1 MKKFF
6 MFAAMASV
14 ALVSCVKNEVA
25 PVAQDVQQEITFDRP
40 VLLPNLK
47 SANEVQNDF
56 PTNMAIGVWAHYFD
70 KAVDN
75 SIYNGFAN
83 GELYM
88 GKEGG
93 GLPLEYNDT
102 YKAWKHA
109 TNKYYWPKN
118 GSLTFSAYAPYN
130 AKNAGLT
137 SLTANGIQFA
147 NYAVSTAPS
156 EQEDLLF
163 SERVYNQ
170 IANPA
175 SEATYP
181 YEGVVLNFK
190 HALSSIVFKVKAHEA
205 YSTTKLTIKKI
216 ELLNVVSKGSFNQSL
231 VDANAAETK
240 PAAADDALWTLSSED
255 AHKVTYSVDIYNG
268 GILLDPTDV
277 KYAYNGSTAAS
288 VAGNG
293 YKATDLILLP
303 QNLANCDL
311 QITFE
316 LLNDQM
322 ANPITQTLVADLAT
336 TQVPDWVR
344 GKRYIYTVSV
354 ALDEIYFEPTV
365 TNWDE
370 EVVTDLPVYDD
381 YQNL

>member
-14 ALVSCVKNEVA
+14 VFVSCVKNEVA

-47 SANEVQNDF
+47 SANEVQNAF

-70 KAVDN
+70 KAVDR
-75 SIYNGFAN
+75 SVYTEFAD

-93 GLPLEYNDT
+93 GLPIEYNST

-109 TNKYYWPKN
+109 TNNYYWPKN

-147 NYAVSTAPS
+147 NYVVSTVPS
-156 EQEDLLF
+156 QQEDLLF
-163 SERVYNQ
+163 SERVYDQ

-175 SEATYP
+175 STATYP
-181 YEGVVLNFK
+181 YEGVVLDFK
-190 HALSSIVFKVKAHEA
+190 HALSSIVFKVKADAA
-205 YSTTKLTIKKI
+205 YSTTALTIKKI

-231 VDANAAETK
+231 VDGNGKLTK
-240 PAAADDALWTLSSED
+240 TPAADDNLWTLSAEAAD
-255 AHKVTYSVDIYNG
+255 KVTYSVDIYDG
-268 GILLDPTDV
+268 GILLDPVDV
-277 KYAYNGSTAAS
+277 KYAYNGSTAQSA
-288 VAGNG
+288 AGSG
-293 YKATDLILLP
+293 YKVTDLILLP
-303 QNLANCDL
+303 QNLANCEL
-311 QITFE
+311 QITFD
-316 LLNDQM
+316 LKNDQM
-322 ANPITQTLVADLAT
+322 SNPISQTLVAPLAT
-336 TQVPDWVR
+336 STVTDWIR
-344 GKRYIYTVSV
+344 GKRYIYTVTV

-365 TNWDE
+365 TDWVE
-370 EVVTDLPVYDD
+370 QVVTDLPTYDD
-381 YQNL
+381 HQ

>member
-14 ALVSCVKNEVA
+14 ALVSCVKNETTPIA
-25 PVAQDVQQEITFDRP
+25 EEAQQEITFDLP
-40 VLLPNLK
+40 VLSPNLK

-56 PTNMAIGVWAHYFD
+56 PTNMSIGVWAHYFD
-70 KAVDN
+70 KAVDG
-75 SIYNGFAN
+75 SVYTTFAA

-93 GLPLEYNDT
+93 GLPIEYNST

-109 TNKYYWPKN
+109 TNNYYWPKN

-137 SLTANGIQFA
+137 SLTANGIQFK
-147 NYAVSTAPS
+147 NYAVSTVPS
-156 EQEDLLF
+156 QQEDLLF

-175 SEATYP
+175 STDNHP

-190 HALSSIVFKVKAHEA
+190 HALSSIVFKVKAA
-205 YSTTKLTIKKI
+205 AGYSTTQLTIKKI
-216 ELLNVVSKGSFNQSL
+216 ELLNVVSKGSFNQKL
-231 VDANAAETK
+231 EDVNMAET
-240 PAAADDALWTLSSED
+240 AASAAGDLWTLSD
-255 AHKVTYSVDIYNG
+255 AAADKVTYSVDIYNG

-336 TQVPDWVR
+336 TQVSDWVR

-365 TNWDE
+365 TDWDE
-370 EVVTDLPVYDD
+370 VVVTDLPVYDD